1 MSHQAEEIIKLIFK
15 RKLKKCPKCGA
26 SRIANILYGLPALS
40 EKLNK
45 KLEEGKVVLGGC
57 IISDDDPSW
66 CCTECE
72 SVFFRE
78 G

>member
-1 MSHQAEEIIKLIFK
+1 MSLTPEEITKLIFK
-15 RKLKKCPKCGA
+15 RKPKRCPNCGA

-45 KLEEGKVVLGGC
+45 ELDEGKVVLGGC
-57 IISDDDPSW
+57 IISEDDPSW
-66 CCTECE
+66 CCTKCE
-72 SVFFRE
+72 SVFYKE